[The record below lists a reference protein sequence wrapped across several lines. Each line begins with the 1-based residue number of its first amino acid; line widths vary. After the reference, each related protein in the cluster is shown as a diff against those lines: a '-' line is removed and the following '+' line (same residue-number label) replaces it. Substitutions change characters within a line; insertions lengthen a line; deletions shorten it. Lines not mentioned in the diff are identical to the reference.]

1 MNAPATS
8 RDPYGPSDSSDS
20 ANDRPTETAD
30 SDAAGTGERASAEP
44 PSLQDDDVGR
54 DIDTDQEV
62 DADHAGISRAPA
74 DPTRNGGLP
83 PASGRSLGGED
94 ED

>member
-1 MNAPATS
+1 MTTPATS
-8 RDPYGPSDSSDS
+8 PDPYGPSDSSDS
-20 ANDRPTETAD
+20 ANDRPAEPAD

-44 PSLQDDDVGR
+44 PAIQDDVGR

-62 DADHAGISRAPA
+62 NADQAGLSRAPA
-74 DPTRNGGLP
+74 DPERNGGLP
-83 PASGRSLGGED
+83 PASGHSLGGEE